1 MGVVE
6 NLVTGRDRVVRG
18 VNVRVTV
25 TKGKP
30 VHLSRP
36 VQKLYPL
43 EVRSERERTKT
54 NNLCNRSLENPT
66 RKVPRRNAAP
76 DARWK
81 SQLMLDS

>member
-1 MGVVE
+1 MVKG
-6 NLVTGRDRVVRG
+6 LVSGKDGIVRG
-18 VNVRVTV
+18 AEVRVI

-43 EVRSERERTKT
+43 EVRSEGEGHRETGARNKDTG
-54 NNLCNRSLENPT
+54 NPT
-66 RKVPRRNAAP
+66 RNVPRRNAALNS
-76 DARWK
+76 RCK